1 MNKLSSVIESILFV
15 SGKEVEE
22 SFIKEKLE
30 ISDRQFNEAVS
41 ELLVKYD
48 SACGITCYVS
58 TKNCSLQATP
68 ATPRKWKRCLIPS
81 RKRN

>member
-30 ISDRQFNEAVS
+30 KYYENNYRQAV
-41 ELLVKYD
+41 
-48 SACGITCYVS
+48 
-58 TKNCSLQATP
+58 
-68 ATPRKWKRCLIPS
+68 
-81 RKRN
+81 